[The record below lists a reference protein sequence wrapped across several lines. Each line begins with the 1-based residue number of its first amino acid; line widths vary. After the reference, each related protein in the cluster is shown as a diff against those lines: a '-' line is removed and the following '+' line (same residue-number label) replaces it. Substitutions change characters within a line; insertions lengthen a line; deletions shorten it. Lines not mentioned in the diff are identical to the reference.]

1 MKLKNPHSEW
11 KPNPS
16 ILRIIR
22 WSILAAYIGLT
33 LLSIMSLVLNQGG
46 FVLNYHVCLKEEPP
60 EYKTGLSLTAIL
72 VLGFILIA
80 ILSSVTL
87 DLFTLCKLW
96 TLESKMTQNKTQVQP
111 EVELPTRSNL
121 TESHIMERKIL
132 DEIPLRS
139 SLINT
144 IFLLLYIFIVV
155 ALGVIGRNFSKQE
168 NQSLLGIPYFII
180 SICRNWLVATLT
192 FKKNDSNRQRNASE
206 ERERSRNVEIQFA
219 LKKRAARRENI
230 FSIETPNR
238 DSTAFT
244 KVQPIPTYT
253 SQYI

>member
-33 LLSIMSLVLNQGG
+33 LLSIMSLVLYQGG

-111 EVELPTRSNL
+111 EVELPTRSNE

-238 DSTAFT
+238 DNAAFT

>member
-1 MKLKNPHSEW
+1 MFELFGKLSFSRFP
-11 KPNPS
+11 
-16 ILRIIR
+16 
-22 WSILAAYIGLT
+22 
-33 LLSIMSLVLNQGG
+33 LLNLESLV
-46 FVLNYHVCLKEEPP
+46 VLNTKSC
-60 EYKTGLSLTAIL
+60 
-72 VLGFILIA
+72 
-80 ILSSVTL
+80 
-87 DLFTLCKLW
+87 
-96 TLESKMTQNKTQVQP
+96 
-111 EVELPTRSNL
+111 RS
-121 TESHIMERKIL
+121 I
-132 DEIPLRS
+132 
-139 SLINT
+139 LINT

-206 ERERSRNVEIQFA
+206 ERERSRNVEIRFA

-238 DSTAFT
+238 DNTAFT